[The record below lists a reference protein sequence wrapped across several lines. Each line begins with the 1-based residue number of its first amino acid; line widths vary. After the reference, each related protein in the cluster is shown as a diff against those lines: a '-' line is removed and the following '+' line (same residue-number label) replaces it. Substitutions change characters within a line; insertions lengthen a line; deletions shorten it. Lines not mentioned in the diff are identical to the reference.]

1 MRTGSFTY
9 GVRARCTLSKA
20 RDLLSDVTRQGEL
33 HPLILEV
40 RELPPAPGALRSY
53 AITDRLAFGPVRF
66 RITYHADT
74 LSLTDHEIVTVARQ
88 RPATTLRNTVRLSEV
103 GDGTVDISVTIDLT
117 APTLL
122 HGVALRTGRAAHLEL
137 AQRIKAV
144 LDTA

>member
-9 GVRARCTLSKA
+9 GIRARCSLAAA

-33 HPLILEV
+33 HPLIVEV
-40 RELPPAPGALRSY
+40 RELPAVPGALRSY

-74 LSLTDHEIVTVARQ
+74 LAIGDHEIVTVARQ
-88 RPATTLRNTVRLSEV
+88 RPATSLRNTVRLTEL
-103 GDGTVDISVTIDLT
+103 GDGTVDIGVTIELT

-122 HGVALRTGRAAHLEL
+122 YAVALRTGRAAHLEL
-137 AQRIKAV
+137 AQRIKTV
-144 LDTA
+144 LESA

>member
-9 GVRARCTLSKA
+9 GVQARCTLAQA
-20 RDLLSDVTRQGEL
+20 RDLLSDVTRQGQL

-40 RELPPAPGALRSY
+40 RELLAMPGALRSY

-66 RITYHADT
+66 RITYYADT
-74 LSLTDHEIVTVARQ
+74 LSITDHEIVTVARQ
-88 RPATTLRNTVRLSEV
+88 RPATTLRNTVRLSEI
-103 GDGTVDISVTIDLT
+103 GDGRIDIAVTIDLT

-122 HGVALRTGRAAHLEL
+122 YGVALRTGRAAHLEL

-144 LDTA
+144 LEAA

>member
-9 GVRARCTLSKA
+9 GIQARCTLPEA

-40 RELPPAPGALRSY
+40 RELPAVPGALRSY

-74 LSLTDHEIVTVARQ
+74 LSITDHEIVTVARQ
-88 RPATTLRNTVRLSEV
+88 RPRTSLRNTVRLSEV
-103 GDGTVDISVTIDLT
+103 GDGTIDIAVMIDLT
-117 APTLL
+117 APTMLYA
-122 HGVALRTGRAAHLEL
+122 VALRTGRAAHLEL

-144 LDTA
+144 LEAA